1 MIGLLLLLLA
11 VAPVRSEEEAA
22 AVLSAA
28 AQRERAAQLAKER
41 TMAEQLA
48 GREATVLGKLAEAER
63 QVDVEAR
70 ALRAAHARLRAA
82 ELRLSGAESRSRKAE
97 AEMEAATNVAAPR
110 LITRYRLG
118 REGYLRFLLGAQ
130 SIPDLLRRRRLFD
143 ALLQADLDALL
154 RLRARASAAKLARDE
169 LARVR
174 DEEASAAA
182 EEAEKRAVLDAH
194 AAQQRR
200 LLASVQDDKAV
211 HEQAARE
218 LEEAARAL
226 AGEVRELQQA
236 PVPARP
242 APDEPP
248 VRRMRRKLLFP
259 VESGRIEARFGRS
272 VDERYG
278 TVTLQRGI
286 DVRCEEGTE
295 VRAIHAGRI
304 VHAGWFHGY
313 GNLIIIDH
321 GDGYFSLMAHLGTLA
336 RARGDE
342 VRRADVVGTVG
353 DSGSLK
359 GAYLYFELRQGQT
372 PLDPELWLGR
382 PRRARPGARVGPQAS
397 APVTRGP

>member
-1 MIGLLLLLLA
+1 
-11 VAPVRSEEEAA
+11 
-22 AVLSAA
+22 
-28 AQRERAAQLAKER
+28 
-41 TMAEQLA
+41 MAEQLA
-48 GREATVLGKLAEAER
+48 GREATLLGKLAEAER

-70 ALRAAHARLRAA
+70 ALRAVQVRLRGA
-82 ELRLSGAESRSRKAE
+82 ELRLSGAEARSRKAE
-97 AEMEAATNVAAPR
+97 AELQAGTDAAAPR
-110 LITRYRLG
+110 LVARYRLG

-143 ALLQADLDALL
+143 ALLEADLDALSQ
-154 RLRARASAAKLARDE
+154 LRAQALRAKAARDE
-169 LARVR
+169 LARLR
-174 DEEASAAA
+174 DDEGRAAA
-182 EEAEKRAVLDAH
+182 EEADKRAALEAQ

-200 LLASVQDDKAV
+200 LLASAQDDKAV

-226 AGEVRELQQA
+226 AGEVRALERSAQ
-236 PVPARP
+236 PAR
-242 APDEPP
+242 AGAAEPR
-248 VRRMRRKLLFP
+248 VRKMRGRLLFP
-259 VESGRIEARFGRS
+259 VEWGRIEAPFGRS
-272 VDERYG
+272 VHERYG

-286 DVRCEEGTE
+286 DVRCDEGTP
-295 VRAIHAGRI
+295 VRAIHAGRV

-359 GAYLYFELRQGQT
+359 GAYLYFELRRGPT
-372 PLDPELWLGR
+372 PPEPELWVCPAAR
-382 PRRARPGARVGPQAS
+382 AEPR
-397 APVTRGP
+397 